1 MTDVTAIIAELEKEL
16 LGKKN
21 LFGKCY
27 VEEVKVTALLSR
39 LRDAIPQ
46 SFYEAQS
53 LLRQRDA
60 LLSEGERRADMI
72 LRNAAETRDKMIN
85 ESEILA
91 TAKAKADE
99 IEKAT
104 EKYCDE
110 LRLSVHQKID
120 NQLYDIAVKLHE
132 TMMTIDSL
140 REEMWKRSG
149 AGRTEEQPDER

>member
-149 AGRTEEQPDER
+149 AGRAEEQPDER